1 VKLEIRGRLDA
12 CQKQIDDLGPERN
25 TSADQMVYLTTL
37 STKFER
43 LVTLALSATH
53 GASEAFED
61 PRMRIA
67 PAIMSRMKAFSDEMD
82 KHGHTF
88 AFKTKDDDK
97 PSNPVAEQPHPT
109 PAFGTPSLS
118 KQPAQAA
125 SPFGNF
131 AATPQGSSATAKQPP
146 QAQGMFGPISQPSGV
161 VTKQPPTHFN
171 TRKETDLAELIE
183 ILHSQRSLPIPERE
197 GIYRWLMQVY
207 QSNRGFELGTPNSAL
222 LADCMKKQCSKW
234 KEVSMGFVSDVIVL
248 VHTFIGTALCSICKD
263 VNVRTAL
270 INKLSDDLIERYQKA
285 ITTTQFLLEVEKS
298 DVPMS
303 LNHYFND
310 NLQRR

>member
-1 VKLEIRGRLDA
+1 
-12 CQKQIDDLGPERN
+12 
-25 TSADQMVYLTTL
+25 
-37 STKFER
+37 
-43 LVTLALSATH
+43 
-53 GASEAFED
+53 
-61 PRMRIA
+61 
-67 PAIMSRMKAFSDEMD
+67 MKAFSDELEA
-82 KHGHTF
+82 HGHTF

-97 PSNPVAEQPHPT
+97 PSSSVTEQPHPT
-109 PAFGTPSLS
+109 PTFGTPSLS
-118 KQPAQAA
+118 KQPAQAGN
-125 SPFGNF
+125 PFGTF
-131 AATPQGSSATAKQPP
+131 LTTPQGSSATAKQPP
-146 QAQGMFGPISQPSGV
+146 QAQGTFGAISQPSGV
-161 VTKQPPTHFN
+161 VTKTHFN

-197 GIYRWLMQVY
+197 GSYRWLMQVY

-222 LADCMKKQCSKW
+222 LADCMKKQCFKW

-248 VHTFIGTALCSICKD
+248 VHMFIGTALCSICKD

-270 INKLSDDLIERYQKA
+270 INKLSDDLIKRYQKA

-310 NLQRR
+310 NLQKR